1 MLRFGMPSLTEAET
15 VEQWAQICVKNDL
28 QFVELNMNFPQCQ
41 LPALDADELNAL
53 AEKYGIF
60 FTVHLDDNLN
70 VADFNSYVAQAY
82 QKTVLETI
90 EIAKKANIPVLN
102 MHLNR
107 GAVYTLP
114 ERKLYF
120 FEEFEEEYLSN
131 ILAFR
136 NACEEA
142 IGCSNVRICVEN
154 TTGYLPFMQKA
165 AALLIESPVF
175 ALTYDIGHNLCT
187 GGMDEPWILENEK
200 ELRHMHMHDAKAPT
214 KDHLA
219 LGTGDL
225 DIPYYRELARKHDC
239 TVVLETK
246 TLKAL
251 SESVAWLKE
260 KTLFAE

>member
-1 MLRFGMPSLTEAET
+1 MLHFGMPSLTEAET
-15 VEQWAQICVKNDL
+15 VEQWAQICVKNEL

-41 LPALDADELNAL
+41 LSMLDAEELVRIAD
-53 AEKYGIF
+53 KYGIF

-70 VADFNSYVAQAY
+70 IADFNPYVAQAY

-114 ERKLYF
+114 ERKLF
-120 FEEFEEEYLSN
+120 FFDEYREEYLN
-131 ILAFR
+131 NVRTFR
-136 NACEEA
+136 DACEKA
-142 IGCSNVRICVEN
+142 IGSCNIRICVEN
-154 TTGYLPFMQKA
+154 TTGYLPFMQQA
-165 AALLIESPVF
+165 AELLLESPVF
-175 ALTYDIGHNLCT
+175 QLTYDIGHNYCT
-187 GGMDEPWILENEK
+187 DGMDEPFILANENR
-200 ELRHMHMHDAKAPT
+200 LQHMHMHDAAPGG

-219 LGTGDL
+219 LGNGKM
-225 DIPYYRELARKHDC
+225 DINFYRELARKNGC

-251 SESVAWLKE
+251 SESVTWLKE
-260 KTLFAE
+260 KGLFSE